1 MKTFLVNLD
10 ILITITLFLLVLF
23 SAFIATKGMLTDNRY
38 KGFKRLT
45 EYGRTLIA
53 VNVIMLIILIGQ
65 HYHNKYIAKIK
76 DQEYQIKQDMRD
88 SILKVRYDSSLVVM
102 KSKFD
107 ASNIKTII
115 TVSDVLGKYGY
126 N

>member
-1 MKTFLVNLD
+1 MGNIQGVEKPLLQFLHLQWHNKHW
-10 ILITITLFLLVLF
+10 IFLLVLF

-102 KSKFD
+102 QSKFD
-107 ASNIKTII
+107 ASNI
-115 TVSDVLGKYGY
+115 
-126 N
+126 